1 MCAVALTLLSIRAGA
16 QNGADAP
23 TIRTIRGTVLDATTR
38 KPVVAA
44 QIRPSGS
51 DAAVFT
57 EADGTFVI
65 EGVAAGPVR
74 LDIDEPGY
82 ARRSLDVPDDED
94 TIDVSLAPSPDEPI
108 VITGTACHLSQP
120 LPREIHRWELLSGFR
135 VGGGLDSRDHG
146 GSVFDLGLRAE
157 VTYAASSWRS
167 PFRIGPFV
175 ALASTNVGSL
185 EPMAGLTSYWGK
197 QRILD
202 TGRYLGSGAWV
213 VSMSGGYALRRDS
226 MGQDAS
232 VASVEAGYAF
242 LLYRRLTTTGACR
255 PSVTRDDVCEV
266 GPRFPTAMRLYANAR
281 VYTVDDPMWAVTL
294 GMELEPVAFWS
305 ALANGFGM

>member
-1 MCAVALTLLSIRAGA
+1 MCAVALAVLPIRAGA
-16 QNGADAP
+16 QNGPGAP
-23 TIRTIRGTVLDATTR
+23 ITRTIRGTVLDATTR
-38 KPVVAA
+38 KPVAAA
-44 QIRPSGS
+44 QVRPSGS

-74 LDIDEPGY
+74 LDIDDPGY
-82 ARRSLDVPDDED
+82 ASRSLDVPPTED
-94 TIDVSLAPSPDEPI
+94 AIDVSLAPSPDKPV
-108 VITGTACHLSQP
+108 VITDTTCHLSLPQ
-120 LPREIHRWELLSGFR
+120 PREIHRWEVLSGFR

-146 GSVFDLGLRAE
+146 GSVVDLGVRAE
-157 VTYAASSWRS
+157 VTYAARSWRS
-167 PFRIGPFV
+167 PFRIGPFA
-175 ALASTNVGSL
+175 ALASTNFGSL

-202 TGRYLGSGAWV
+202 TGRYQGSGAWV

-255 PSVTRDDVCEV
+255 PGVTRDDVCEV
-266 GPRFPTAMRLYANAR
+266 GPRFPTSMRLYVNAR
-281 VYTVDDPMWAVTL
+281 MYTVDDPTWAVTL
-294 GMELEPVAFWS
+294 GVELEPVAFWS
-305 ALANGFGM
+305 ALATGFGM